1 MSADITIETL
11 SFSDATIGR
20 LWCRDFQCYTLE
32 LPWMYNEVNISCVP
46 EGVYEYE
53 KRISPGKKYEVIELK
68 GVPGRTYIQVHAGNY
83 TRQILG
89 CVLVGNAI
97 LYLDRDSIPD
107 VANSM
112 NTLSKLLKIAP
123 DTGTIEVIRHGI

>member
-1 MSADITIETL
+1 MSADITLETI
-11 SFSDATIGR
+11 SYTDATIGR
-20 LWCRDFQCYTLE
+20 MWCGDFQCFTLE
-32 LPWMYNEVNISCVP
+32 LPWLGNETNVSCVP

-68 GVPGRTYIQVHAGNY
+68 DVPGRTFIQIHAGNY

-89 CVLVGNAI
+89 CVLVGNAL
-97 LYLDRDSIPD
+97 LYIDRDSIPD

-112 NTLSKLLKIAP
+112 NTLEKLLKTAP
-123 DTGTIEVIRHGI
+123 DKGVIEITRR